1 MEKMKR
7 AFAVMQLRV
16 IAAILVS
23 LAQDYS
29 VTKAEAQMYNDIWGM
44 VDEAQ
49 GRVENAKEME

>member
-29 VTKAEAQMYNDIWGM
+29 VTKAEAQMYNDLWSM
-44 VDEAQ
+44 VDKAQ
-49 GRVENAKEME
+49 QRVENAKEME